1 MFALK
6 FNSNAV
12 SADLIHKCYCGRMTE
27 KLKTLLLK
35 SNKLHNIRVIS
46 TNKLEHI
53 RDIFL
58 SFLIKRF
65 KGELKILFY
74 PTICFYHDD

>member
-6 FNSNAV
+6 INSNAV
-12 SADLIHKCYCGRMTE
+12 SADLLHKCCCGRMTE

-35 SNKLHNIRVIS
+35 SNKLHIIVLFVRTNWNIYVI
-46 TNKLEHI
+46 I
-53 RDIFL
+53 
-58 SFLIKRF
+58 SFLIKHF